1 MFKEKGQLKFH
12 NIFKPF
18 LSLLQQNNSFFFQI
32 GLGGGEAGGGG
43 VRSKRQMFLLCDYG
57 LVITWVANFLVH
69 FVSLDMFHAEARVKV
84 SYSNSISQC

>member
-32 GLGGGEAGGGG
+32 GLGGGG

-57 LVITWVANFLVH
+57 LVIIWVPNFLVH
-69 FVSLDMFHAEARVKV
+69 FVLLDMFHAEARVKV